1 MTPGERE
8 ALIEQV
14 VSAARAEDRRG
25 GVRPSPAFFDLDD
38 AGRTEAFDLA
48 MQQRRIEAALDAQ
61 GHNATVKAVLGI
73 IGRR

>member
-14 VSAARAEDRRG
+14 VSAARAADPRG
-25 GVRPSPAFFDLDD
+25 GVRPSSAFYDLDD
-38 AGRTEAFDLA
+38 AGRSEAFDLA
-48 MQQRRIEAALDAQ
+48 MKQRRIEAAIDGE
-61 GHNATVKAVLGI
+61 GHNATVKAVLAI